1 MSLIRF
7 AGFASFIGF
16 LLLVLSVVMGA
27 VSWPSALVVFFAI
40 YVVFR
45 DVVGFSCQ
53 SSTEG

>member
-27 VSWPSALVVFFAI
+27 VSWPSALVVFFAF

>member
-7 AGFASFIGF
+7 AGFASFISF

-45 DVVGFSCQ
+45 DVVGFNCQ
-53 SSTEG
+53 SSIEG

>member
-1 MSLIRF
+1 MSMIR
-7 AGFASFIGF
+7 FASFIGF
-16 LLLVLSVVMGA
+16 LLLLVLSVVMGA
-27 VSWPSALVVFFAI
+27 VSWPSALVVFFAF